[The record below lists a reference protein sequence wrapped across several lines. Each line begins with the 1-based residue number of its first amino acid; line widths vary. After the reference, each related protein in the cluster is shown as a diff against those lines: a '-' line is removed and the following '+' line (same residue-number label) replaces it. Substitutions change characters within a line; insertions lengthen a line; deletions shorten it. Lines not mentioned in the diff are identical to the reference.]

1 VQAREG
7 FDQNRSLDS
16 SSKEGTDA
24 VAYAED
30 VAQILRHNIVQGR
43 KEEGKEVLSMALR
56 RMLHIGS

>member
-7 FDQNRSLDS
+7 FDQNRLMDS
-16 SSKEGTDA
+16 SSKEVTDA

-43 KEEGKEVLSMALR
+43 KEEGKNVLSMALR
-56 RMLHIGS
+56 RMLDIGS